1 MTDDEIIFEI
11 RKMLEEEIL
20 VEIRAIAA
28 KLDCI
33 QEQMERHH
41 KAMASRFEALLA
53 DQAAYQAERK
63 AQSQAG
69 DSAIDS
75 GPPKRFIQ

>member
-20 VEIRAIAA
+20 IEIRAIAA

-41 KAMASRFEALLA
+41 KIMESRLDVILA
-53 DQAAYQAERK
+53 EQAAYQAERK
-63 AQSQAG
+63 AQSQRE
-69 DSAIDS
+69 DSANDS
-75 GPPKRFIQ
+75 ESPKRLIH